1 MERLQ
6 ETGQLMGR
14 LMQDMPDQLKE
25 FSAFIKIAE
34 KDGAMDAKSKHLIL
48 LSPSTPKIASRPR
61 PPRKKCW
68 KPR

>member
-34 KDGAMDAKSKHLIL
+34 KDGAM
-48 LSPSTPKIASRPR
+48 TPKANI
-61 PPRKKCW
+61 
-68 KPR
+68 